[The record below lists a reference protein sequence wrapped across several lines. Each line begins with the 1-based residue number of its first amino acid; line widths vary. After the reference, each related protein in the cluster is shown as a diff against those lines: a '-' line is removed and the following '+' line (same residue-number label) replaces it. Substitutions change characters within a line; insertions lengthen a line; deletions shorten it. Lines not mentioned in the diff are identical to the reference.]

1 MGLTLGG
8 NNSSFKNIRYLS
20 ESKSKM
26 DKSLLRIASG
36 KRILTAADDSGGLSV
51 AMKLQNQINTTKAAQ
66 DRVENSKSFVEMQ
79 DTAISTAA
87 DILTEMSSVK
97 ANYEAEAS
105 SNYSSP
111 AALTYA
117 AQFRD
122 LQVQLGNLRTEQ
134 FNGISLFSS
143 HSSTSMTVYTGSS
156 GTGGASVTLD
166 NLDFLEAVSIGGSG
180 VVANRNL
187 GDATTA
193 GAVIQNSTSPAP
205 VSGQA
210 VSISDVSSSDLST
223 ITEQLAS
230 LRAEAGGDLSTLGFA
245 SDYLSNMSVNME
257 SAHGRIMDVDLAEES
272 SNLARYSMQYE
283 AAAAAVA
290 QANVAMGAVL
300 DLLLG
305 SINRK

>member
-36 KRILTAADDSGGLSV
+36 KSILTAADDSGGLSV
-51 AMKLQNQINTTKAAQ
+51 AMKLQNQINTTKAQQSAVDNAKSYVEAQ
-66 DRVENSKSFVEMQ
+66 STALQSVSSIVLEMQ
-79 DTAISTAA
+79 TLKSNWDTADTAGDTDLKNSYQRQFEDLQGQLNSIKGETLNGRKLFDRGVSESQITVSNVALNDLGLDSALQNNDGAGAGNQDIA
-87 DILTEMSSVK
+87 DNGITLTNVTD
-97 ANYEAEAS
+97 ANLDAIEDKVSALVAEA
-105 SNYSSP
+105 
-111 AALTYA
+111 A
-117 AQFRD
+117 
-122 LQVQLGNLRTEQ
+122 
-134 FNGISLFSS
+134 
-143 HSSTSMTVYTGSS
+143 
-156 GTGGASVTLD
+156 
-166 NLDFLEAVSIGGSG
+166 
-180 VVANRNL
+180 
-187 GDATTA
+187 GD
-193 GAVIQNSTSPAP
+193 
-205 VSGQA
+205 
-210 VSISDVSSSDLST
+210 
-223 ITEQLAS
+223 E
-230 LRAEAGGDLSTLGFA
+230 STLGFA
-245 SDYLSNMSVNME
+245 SDYLTNMSINME